1 MLTQINNGVLALRQA
16 GIDVKVSVASTLK
29 HRKNYGQCFEPVRLH
44 FARPSSR
51 DWADRLILSSDC
63 DRKWHLDVQTVG
75 VNMGG
80 ATMRSFIYLGAIF
93 NDAADAGKEAE
104 EIEAANENS
113 GNAGDNDAKPIV
125 RVVLCGDDAR
135 QGVTGHN
142 VPYVLGFGILRA
154 IVALTVVALMVGL
167 ISFQSTP
174 ASSVAKAGDQV
185 TPVALRSTRF
195 PPSRE

>member
-1 MLTQINNGVLALRQA
+1 
-16 GIDVKVSVASTLK
+16 
-29 HRKNYGQCFEPVRLH
+29 
-44 FARPSSR
+44 
-51 DWADRLILSSDC
+51 
-63 DRKWHLDVQTVG
+63 
-75 VNMGG
+75 MGG
-80 ATMRSFIYLGAIF
+80 ATMRSFTYLGAIF
-93 NDAADAGKEAE
+93 NDAADTAKEAE

-142 VPYVLGFGILRA
+142 VPYVLGFGILGA
-154 IVALTVVALMVGL
+154 IAALTVVASLMVGR

-174 ASSVAKAGDQV
+174 VSSVAKAGDQV
-185 TPVALRSTRF
+185 TPVVLRSTGF